1 MSSITISNIKID
13 YKVDSI
19 EMLLSKAC
27 KKCKIKKSDIDSFK
41 ILKKS
46 IDARH
51 KPDVLYVYQ
60 IFINTKNKVK
70 KIKHKDIIY
79 DKKLKIYKL
88 PKVGSESLSKR
99 PVIVG
104 FGPCGLF
111 CAYIL
116 AKCGYKP
123 LIIERGEDI
132 DNRSKTVESFWNGDK
147 LNPESN
153 VQFGEGGAGTFS
165 DGKLNTGVSDK
176 FGRLQYILE
185 TFHEYGADE
194 NITYDSKPHI
204 GTDVLKECI
213 KNMREEI
220 KSLGGEIRFNTRLDD
235 IKIEDGKVIGIV
247 THNKDNDKEFIDTNL
262 LVLALGHSAR
272 DTFYMLNDYLK
283 MERKT
288 YAVGLRI
295 IHPQNVI
302 NMGQYGTDDER
313 LESAPYKL
321 TYKSED
327 DIPVFSFCMC
337 PGGYV
342 VNASSED
349 NRLAINGMSYKDRNS
364 GCANSALVS
373 HIETDV
379 AKGSD
384 VLANIEYQRGL
395 EEKTY
400 NLCDGKIPAQKYI
413 DFKNDVKTESFADI
427 GYELKVKGEIKPA
440 NIRSILPERI
450 NKTII
455 EAIEYFGNKL
465 SGFNM
470 DNAVLLAIES
480 RTSSPIRILRN
491 ENFESE
497 VKGIYPAGEGCGYA
511 GGIMSAA
518 ADGIKIAEA
527 IVNKFTNEDLRY
539 DG

>member
-1 MSSITISNIKID
+1 MSCITVSNIKID

-27 KKCKIKKSDIDSFK
+27 KKCRIKSSDIDSFK

-51 KPDVLYVYQ
+51 KPEVFYVYQ
-60 IFINTKNKVK
+60 VFINTKNKVK
-70 KIKHKDIIY
+70 KVKHKDIIY
-79 DKKLKIYKL
+79 DKNLKVYKL
-88 PKVGSESLSKR
+88 PKSGSESLRKR

-104 FGPCGLF
+104 FGPCGLY

-116 AKCGYKP
+116 AKCGFKP

-147 LNPESN
+147 LNTESN

-213 KNMREEI
+213 RNMREEI
-220 KSLGGEIRFNTRLDD
+220 KSLGGEIMFNTRLDD
-235 IKIEDGKVIGIV
+235 IKIEDGKVKSIILS
-247 THNKDNDKEFIDTNL
+247 DNTEVECEC

-295 IHPQNVI
+295 IHPQSVI

-321 TYKSED
+321 TYKSD
-327 DIPVFSFCMC
+327 SDIPVFSFCMC

-342 VNASSED
+342 VNASSEE
-349 NRLAINGMSYKDRNS
+349 NKLAINGMSYKDRNS

-379 AKGSD
+379 AEGSD

-400 NLCDGKIPAQKYI
+400 NLCNGKIPAQKYI

-427 GYELKVKGEIKPA
+427 GYELKVKGEYEPA
-440 NIRSILPERI
+440 NIRSVLPDHI
-450 NKTII
+450 NKIII
-455 EAIEYFGNKL
+455 EAVEYFGNKL
-465 SGFNM
+465 SGFSM

-480 RTSSPIRILRN
+480 RTSSPIRILRD

-527 IVNKFTNEDLRY
+527 IVNKFTNKDLEI
-539 DG
+539 